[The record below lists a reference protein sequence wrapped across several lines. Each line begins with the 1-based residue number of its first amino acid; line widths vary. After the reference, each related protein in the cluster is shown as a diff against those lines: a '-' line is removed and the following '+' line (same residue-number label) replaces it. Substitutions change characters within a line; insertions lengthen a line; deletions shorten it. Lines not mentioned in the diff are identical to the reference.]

1 MGDGTTEGGRNADL
15 ELIEWSTNASSQSP
29 PPRPCYVVP
38 SPRNYPS
45 LSSTPPQTVDKVD
58 CCLVWVAKGSRA
70 SCMPL
75 AAHRDPIIL
84 FGSSSSTTSSLS
96 RCCHLRSR
104 PPSSSPPSL
113 SPSALLLFSSLT
125 LSLSP
130 SSPSSSTSLH
140 RRRSCRSPWRPIGG
154 FDQNE
159 LRLSSIAWG
168 GWIVRP
174 WIGPPE
180 EAKPMPCSPV

>member
-1 MGDGTTEGGRNADL
+1 
-15 ELIEWSTNASSQSP
+15 
-29 PPRPCYVVP
+29 
-38 SPRNYPS
+38 
-45 LSSTPPQTVDKVD
+45 
-58 CCLVWVAKGSRA
+58 
-70 SCMPL
+70 
-75 AAHRDPIIL
+75 
-84 FGSSSSTTSSLS
+84 
-96 RCCHLRSR
+96 
-104 PPSSSPPSL
+104 
-113 SPSALLLFSSLT
+113 LT